1 MLTLMSVVSAALS
14 LALQSGAPSLSDAYF
29 YFLQGRTLEGKGDVS
44 GALAAYKHAAELE
57 PRSSTI
63 HAEIAGLYARAGKA
77 NESIGEAET
86 ALSLDKDD
94 REAHRI
100 LGLVQSAV
108 AEQMRPGPPQK
119 EMMTTA
125 IGHLEQALIG
135 ARDPGAELTL
145 GRLDV
150 RMDRLDKAVPVLR
163 NFLLDNPD
171 YPEGVM
177 LLAEAYERTG
187 DYKSSVGVLEPVYD
201 ELRAAPAAKGD
212 ADFFTFVSMSLAN
225 AYEALGQ
232 FDATE
237 RVLRELI
244 QRNPKNDEALNA
256 LGYMLADHGQKL
268 DEALGMIQRALAEQ
282 YDMRFY
288 DLETVEQPQ
297 NPSYLDSLG
306 WAYLKQ
312 GKAADAIDPLE
323 RATKIAEGSSLLQDH
338 LGAAYFAAKRYKDA
352 ADAWTRAL
360 AGDRDGVDIAAITK
374 KRDQARALIK

>member
-1 MLTLMSVVSAALS
+1 MSVVSVLLS
-14 LALQSGAPSLSDAYF
+14 VALQSGAPGLSDAYF
-29 YFLQGRTLEGKGDVS
+29 YFLQGRTLEGKGDVA
-44 GALAAYKHAAELE
+44 GALAAYKRAAELE

-63 HAEIAGLYARAGKA
+63 HAEIAGVYARAGKA
-77 NESIGEAET
+77 NDAIGEAET

-108 AEQMRPGPPQK
+108 AEQMRPGPQQTQ
-119 EMMTTA
+119 MMTTA
-125 IGHLEQALIG
+125 TGHLEQALVG
-135 ARDPGAELTL
+135 ARDPGAEITL

-150 RMDRLDKAVPVLR
+150 KLDKLDKAIPVLR
-163 NFLLDNPD
+163 NFLLDNPG

-177 LLAEAYERTG
+177 LLAESYERTG
-187 DYKSSVGVLEPVYD
+187 DYKSTIDVLQPVYD
-201 ELRAAPAAKGD
+201 ELRAAPAGKDD
-212 ADFFTFVSMSLAN
+212 AEFFAFAGMSLAN
-225 AYEALGQ
+225 AYQALGQ
-232 FDATE
+232 FDGTE

-256 LGYMLADHGQKL
+256 LGYMLADRGQKL
-268 DEALGMIQRALAEQ
+268 DEALGMIQRAL
-282 YDMRFY
+282 
-288 DLETVEQPQ
+288 VEQPT

-312 GKAADAIDPLE
+312 GKAAEAIDPLE

>member
-1 MLTLMSVVSAALS
+1 MSVASVVLS
-14 LALQSGAPSLSDAYF
+14 LALQSGAPGLADAYF
-29 YFLQGRTLEGKGDVS
+29 YFLQGRTLEGNGDVS
-44 GALAAYKHAAELE
+44 GALAAYKRAAELE

-86 ALSLDKDD
+86 ALTLDKND

-108 AEQMRPGPPQK
+108 AEQQRPGPQQTQL
-119 EMMTTA
+119 MTTA
-125 IGHLEQALIG
+125 IGHLEQALVG
-135 ARDPGAELTL
+135 TRDPGAELTL

-150 RMDRLDKAVPVLR
+150 RTNRLDKAIPVLR
-163 NFLLDNPD
+163 NFLLDNPN

-187 DYKSSVGVLEPVYD
+187 DYKSVVSVLEPVF
-201 ELRAAPAAKGD
+201 EGLRAAPPGKD
-212 ADFFTFVSMSLAN
+212 AEFLTFAGMALAN
-225 AYEALGQ
+225 GYQALGQ
-232 FDATE
+232 FDGTE

-244 QRNPKNDEALNA
+244 RRNPKNDEALNA
-256 LGYMLADHGQKL
+256 LGYMLADRGQKL
-268 DEALGMIQRALAEQ
+268 DEAVGMIQRALAEQ
-282 YDMRFY
+282 
-288 DLETVEQPQ
+288 PS

-312 GKAADAIDPLE
+312 GKAAEAIDPLE
-323 RATKIAEGSSLLQDH
+323 RATRVAEGSSLLQDH
-338 LGAAYFAAKRYKDA
+338 LASAYFAAKRYKDA

-360 AGDRDGVDIAAITK
+360 AGDRDGVDLAAITK